1 MPNQYKKI
9 NKTNLT
15 QFIVY
20 QKLDKY
26 KKDILQE
33 IIKENVINEEELKK
47 IKLKFEQQINLK
59 IYYQLNKFKF

>member
-26 KKDILQE
+26 KKDIIQE
-33 IIKENVINEEELKK
+33 IIKENIINEEELKK